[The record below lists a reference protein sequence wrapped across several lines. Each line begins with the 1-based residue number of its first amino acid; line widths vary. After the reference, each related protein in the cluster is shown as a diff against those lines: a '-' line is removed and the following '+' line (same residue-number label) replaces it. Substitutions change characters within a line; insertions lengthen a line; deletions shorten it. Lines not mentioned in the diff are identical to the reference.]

1 MTHARRL
8 PRATAATTAVLL
20 TLTLAACGGATVDEE
35 TAPAAPAPS
44 PSSGAEEAA
53 TAEVYNDADT
63 EFAQMMIVHHEGA
76 VEMAELAIE
85 EAEGDEVRALAQRIA
100 AAQGPEI
107 ETLTGWLGAWGQE
120 LPGEMDMGGMDH
132 GAMQMDGMDQETVMA
147 ELSGLSGND
156 FDRRFLEVMVEHH
169 RGAIEM
175 AEEHRAEGENAEA
188 LRLSGSIIDAQ
199 TLEITEMTN
208 LLRAL

>member
-1 MTHARRL
+1 MTHARRS
-8 PRATAATTAVLL
+8 PRAAAAATASLL
-20 TLTLAACGGATVDEE
+20 TLTLAACGSATVDEE
-35 TAPAAPAPS
+35 TAQTAPS
-44 PSSGAEEAA
+44 PSPAA
-53 TAEVYNDADT
+53 QDAAAAEVYNDADT

-85 EAEGDEVRALAQRIA
+85 KAEGDEVRALAQRIA